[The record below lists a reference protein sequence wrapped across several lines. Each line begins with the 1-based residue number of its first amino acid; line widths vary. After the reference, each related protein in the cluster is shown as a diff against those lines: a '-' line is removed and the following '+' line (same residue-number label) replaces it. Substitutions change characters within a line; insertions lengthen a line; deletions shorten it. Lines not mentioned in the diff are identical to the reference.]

1 MSLGNFI
8 AMFGSRKILRKKNV
22 KKNDF
27 LIFSFI
33 MENTKET
40 QNIIKISKKLI
51 YF

>member
-1 MSLGNFI
+1 
-8 AMFGSRKILRKKNV
+8 MFGKLYSYVWIPKNTKEKKNV